1 MRRVGEVRA
10 EVTGDESPLVVGVA
24 APVSSRS
31 GTVAGMTGATDSTVA
46 ASDGAPTYNL
56 ADQWEAVADR
66 VGDREAVVA
75 GNRRLTYAQLEE
87 RANRL
92 ANHLS
97 SAGVGPGDFVGCYL
111 TNCTE
116 YLETMLAA
124 FKLRAVPVNI
134 NYRYVADELR
144 YLFAD
149 AGLVAVVCEQQFA
162 ARVAEVAADVP
173 DLRLTMV
180 VADGSGGT
188 APELADGSVPGG
200 VDYEEALAAAS
211 PARPVVDGRGD
222 EDLYVIYTGGTTGMP
237 KGVVWRMGD
246 AFFGCIGGG
255 DPMRMTGPV
264 STPQETV
271 ERIIDFDFTFYAL
284 APMMHAAAQWVSV
297 MWLLC
302 GAKVVLHQGRFDP
315 AVIWRTVAEEKVSAM
330 TVVGD
335 AMARPLCDEWDAN
348 GPFDASSLFSFSNGG
363 APISATARHRVQEML
378 PNVVFTDGFGSSETG
393 IQGSQRL
400 QPGEDAGNVTRYD
413 SVASGTKVLDMDGNE
428 MVPGS
433 GEVGRVAH
441 TGWIPLRYHN
451 APEKTAEAFVE
462 IDGRRYVVSG
472 DMATVEEDGS
482 VILLGRGSVSI
493 NTGGEK
499 VYPEEVEGVLKGH
512 PDVYDAVV
520 VGLPHERW
528 GEQVVAV
535 VQPVDGRT
543 PTLADVEAY
552 ARDHLAG
559 YKLPRELV
567 LVDTVV
573 RSPAGK
579 ADYRWAKQ
587 TATESTA

>member
-1 MRRVGEVRA
+1 
-10 EVTGDESPLVVGVA
+10 
-24 APVSSRS
+24 
-31 GTVAGMTGATDSTVA
+31 MTGADTTGA
-46 ASDGAPTYNL
+46 APPAARTYNL

-66 VGDREAVVA
+66 VGEREAVVA
-75 GNRRLTYAQLEE
+75 GERRLTYAQLEE

-92 ANHLS
+92 AHHLAS
-97 SAGVGPGDFVGCYL
+97 VGIGPGDFVGCYL
-111 TNCTE
+111 TNGTE
-116 YLETMLAA
+116 YFETMFAA

-149 AGLVAVVCEQQFA
+149 AGLVAVVCEQRFA
-162 ARVAEVAADVP
+162 PNVAEVAGDVP
-173 DLRLTMV
+173 TLRHTLV
-180 VADGSGGT
+180 VGEDGEPATFEG
-188 APELADGSVPGG
+188 VPDG
-200 VDYEEALAAAS
+200 VDYESALAAAS
-211 PARPVVDGRGD
+211 PERPVVEGRGD
-222 EDLYVIYTGGTTGMP
+222 DDLYVIYTGGTTGMP

-264 STPQETV
+264 SSPQETV

-284 APMMHAAAQWVSV
+284 APMMHAAAQWVST

-315 AVIWRTVAEEKVSAM
+315 AVVWRTVEAEKVSAM

-348 GPFDASSLFSFSNGG
+348 GPYDASSLFSFSNGG
-363 APISATARHRVQEML
+363 APISATSRTRIQAML

-413 SVASGTKVLDMDGNE
+413 NVAEGTKVIDLDGRE
-428 MVPGS
+428 VVPGS
-433 GEVGRVAH
+433 GVIGRVAH
-441 TGWIPLRYHN
+441 TGYIPLRYHN

-462 IDGRRYVVSG
+462 IDGRRYVISG
-472 DMATVEEDGS
+472 DMARVEADGS
-482 VILLGRGSVSI
+482 VVLLGRGSVSI

-499 VYPEEVEGVLKGH
+499 VFPEEVEGVLKGH

-520 VGLPHERW
+520 VGVPHERW

-535 VQPVDGRT
+535 VQPVEGRT
-543 PTLADVEAY
+543 PTLDDVAAY
-552 ARDHLAG
+552 AREHLAG
-559 YKLPRELV
+559 YKVPRQLV
-567 LVDTVV
+567 LVDEVV

-587 TATESTA
+587 VAADG

>member
-1 MRRVGEVRA
+1 
-10 EVTGDESPLVVGVA
+10 
-24 APVSSRS
+24 
-31 GTVAGMTGATDSTVA
+31 MTGAQPQPAA
-46 ASDGAPTYNL
+46 ASSYNL
-56 ADQWEAVADR
+56 ADQWEAVVDR
-66 VGDREAVVA
+66 IAEREAVVA
-75 GNRRLTYAQLEE
+75 GDRRLTYGQLEE

-92 ANHLS
+92 ANHLAA
-97 SAGVGPGDFVGCYL
+97 AGVGPGDFVGCYL
-111 TNCTE
+111 TNGTE
-116 YLETMLAA
+116 YLETMFAA

-149 AGLVAVVCEQQFA
+149 AGLVAVVCEQRFA
-162 ARVAEVAADVP
+162 PNVAEVAGDVP
-173 DLRLTMV
+173 SLRHTLV
-180 VADGSGGT
+180 VAEPGTTASLDG
-188 APELADGSVPGG
+188 VPGG
-200 VDYEEALAAAS
+200 VDYEAALAAAS
-211 PARPVVDGRGD
+211 PDRPEVDGRGD
-222 EDLYVIYTGGTTGMP
+222 EDIYVIYTGGTTGMP

-264 STPQETV
+264 ASPQETV

-284 APMMHAAAQWVSV
+284 APMMHAAAQWVSI

-315 AVIWRTVAEEKVSAM
+315 AVIWRTVAEEKVAAM

-348 GPFDASSLFSFSNGG
+348 GPYDASSLFSFSNGG
-363 APISATARHRVQEML
+363 APISASARHRVQEML

-400 QPGEDAGNVTRYD
+400 QPGEDSGNVTRYD
-413 SVASGTKVLDMDGNE
+413 NVADGTKVLDLDGRE
-428 MVPGS
+428 LRPGS
-433 GEVGRVAH
+433 GEIGRVAH

-462 IDGRRYVVSG
+462 IDGRRYVISG
-472 DMATVEEDGS
+472 DMATVEADGS
-482 VILLGRGSVSI
+482 VVLLGRGSVSI

-499 VYPEEVEGVLKGH
+499 VFPEEVEGVLKGH

-520 VGLPHERW
+520 VGVPHERW

-535 VQPVDGRT
+535 VQPVEGRT
-543 PTLADVEAY
+543 PTLADIEEY

-559 YKLPRELV
+559 YKVPRELV

-579 ADYRWAKQ
+579 ADYRWAKHV
-587 TATESTA
+587 AAGS